1 MIINLKKQMTKTNLN
16 HSVQSVAS
24 KLAQATTDKKDPK
37 ILFLYGSLRNPSYSL
52 LLTKEAMKIVE
63 SFGAKVK
70 IFHPHDLPLADI
82 SLTQNPDQ
90 SLLPKPVKEMRELM
104 NWADAM
110 VWTSPEVHGAMSSV
124 FKNIID
130 WMPLS
135 LGAVRPTQGK
145 LLALMQ
151 VNGGSQSFNTLN
163 QMRILGRWMRMITI
177 PNQSSVPMAYT
188 AFNEDGSMK
197 DSSNRDRVVDVMEE
211 LFKYCILF
219 QGNGEFLHS
228 RYSENKEVKAAPKT
242 EKKSWKSAEDSLK

>member
-1 MIINLKKQMTKTNLN
+1 MSKTNSN
-16 HSVQSVAS
+16 HSVQSVTKNLS
-24 KLAQATTDKKDPK
+24 QEITDKKAPK

-52 LLTKEAMKIVE
+52 LLTKEAMKIIE
-63 SFGAKVK
+63 SFGAEVK

-90 SLLPKPVKEMRELM
+90 SLLPKPVKEIRELI

-219 QGNGEFLHS
+219 QGNGAFLHT
-228 RYSENKEVKAAPKT
+228 RYSENKEVPAIPKA
-242 EKKSWKSAEDSLK
+242 EKKAWKSAEDSLK